1 MAKDRNGGFESK
13 STMKV
18 TATETSR
25 KVEFE
30 IPENEQGSVTAGLL
44 KNNHLRGL
52 YDDYCILNQEFLS
65 YVVSCKLTAIQSRM
79 LFFLMAGMDKENKV
93 LLNNQILIKE
103 IGGTEKSIISSVQ
116 TLEKY
121 KIIVREKLGTARY
134 EYQIRYDM
142 INPQMAFKNK
152 SSRENVTQH
161 KALMNQETPY
171 IKQYNTDGNLD
182 FINTDTGEVFDTKVV
197 FK

>member
-25 KVEFE
+25 RVEFE
-30 IPENEQGSVTAGLL
+30 IPQEEQENVTAGLL

-65 YVVSCKLTAIQSRM
+65 YVVSCKLTGIQSRM
-79 LFFLMAGMDKENKV
+79 LFFLMSEMDKENKI
-93 LLNNQILIKE
+93 LLNNDLLIKE
-103 IGGTEKSIISSVQ
+103 IGGTKKSIIDA
-116 TLEKY
+116 TARLENL
-121 KIIVREKLGTARY
+121 KIIVRQKLGTARY

-152 SSRENVTQH
+152 SSRENVQQH
-161 KALMNQETPY
+161 KALIQQEAPY
-171 IKQYNTDGNLD
+171 MKQWNTDGNIDL
-182 FINTDTGEVFDTKVV
+182 INSSTGEIFETKIVV
-197 FK
+197 K